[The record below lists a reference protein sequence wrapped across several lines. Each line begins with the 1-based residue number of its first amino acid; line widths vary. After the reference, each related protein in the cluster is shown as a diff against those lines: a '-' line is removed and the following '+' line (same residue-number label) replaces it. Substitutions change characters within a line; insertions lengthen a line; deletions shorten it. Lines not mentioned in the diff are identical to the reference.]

1 MRPQLMV
8 DSWPIGRPIRHAEMC
23 CGFTNRKPAEAI
35 KEFVFLSE
43 FHKICG
49 RKAGPWQGR

>member
-8 DSWPIGRPIRHAEMC
+8 DVRPIGCPIRRLQMSRRC
-23 CGFTNRKPAEAI
+23 TDWKPAEAI

-43 FHKICG
+43 FHEICG
-49 RKAGPWQGR
+49 RKARPWQGR